1 MPKIITKKFTIYDL
15 EDLKKDDELCN
26 KIYEKFWLY
35 DESNTNPWQDENLH
49 CFKTFAKRLHMKME
63 SWTLSGSEDDCA
75 RDYIELVPDDSF
87 YALDNKNYKRLLK
100 KYEGIGYY
108 MCENLKIFTLNLLDK
123 KEYKVLDGSSTNK
136 FIKEIQNR
144 MLRLWYDDQASHYSK
159 RSFLDCVECNDYK
172 FYEDGTLY
180 KENENEQ

>member
-49 CFKTFAKRLHMKME
+49 SFKTFAKRLHMKME

-123 KEYKVLDGSSTNK
+123 KEYKVLDESSTKK
-136 FIKEIQNR
+136 FKQEIENR
-144 MLRLWYDDQASHYSK
+144 MLSMWRLDNAHHFSK
-159 RSFLDCVECNDYK
+159 ENFLEVVEGNDYK

-180 KENENEQ
+180 KEEK